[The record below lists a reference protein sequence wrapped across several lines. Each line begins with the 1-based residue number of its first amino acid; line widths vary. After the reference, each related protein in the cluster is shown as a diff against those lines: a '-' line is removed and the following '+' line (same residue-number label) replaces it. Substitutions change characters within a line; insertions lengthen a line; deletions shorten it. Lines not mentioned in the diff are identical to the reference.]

1 VELFDLENDSSE
13 VNNLALDD
21 KNRDV
26 LMAMNDKLNRL
37 IDSEVGNDDGFH
49 LPNIADVEW
58 SVPQSALRNM
68 L

>member
-1 VELFDLENDSSE
+1 MELFDLKTDPNEM
-13 VNNLALDD
+13 NNLALDN

-26 LMAMNDKLNRL
+26 LLAMNEKLNRL
-37 IDSEVGNDDGFH
+37 IDSEVGEDNGFH
-49 LPNIADVEW
+49 LPDITGVNW